1 MFLQHIQGVGRIRS
15 FSASLRFPESKGSS
29 GPVSPGPMG
38 AGVVQRAAEVALLGT
53 WHKLRSAKAAF
64 AKDAGRWEGSLC
76 VE

>member
-38 AGVVQRAAEVALLGT
+38 AGAVQRAAEVALLGT
-53 WHKLRSAKAAF
+53 WHKLRSAKPHLL
-64 AKDAGRWEGSLC
+64 KMLGDGKVVC
-76 VE
+76 V

>member
-38 AGVVQRAAEVALLGT
+38 AGAVQRAAEVALLGT